1 MYIEKDNLIIR
12 SATVKDAEILTNW
25 WNDGEVM
32 AHAGFPNGL
41 GQAIEDT
48 IKQIETNKHKLSQT
62 CIIKYKD
69 IPIGEM
75 SFGIGKNLA
84 EIGIKICQVQYQ
96 NQGFGSIL
104 IKMLIEY
111 LFTDPDLNNKV
122 KINKIILDT
131 NLNNKR
137 AQHVY
142 EAIGFK
148 KVATNINAWKDQLGE
163 YQCSVDYEMTLED
176 FLGNN
181 NFCRE
186 CEIFYV
192 NSSL

>member
-62 CIIKYKD
+62 CIIQYKD

-75 SFGIGKNLA
+75 SFGIGENLA

-111 LFTDPDLNNKV
+111 LFTDPDINNKM

-163 YQCSVDYEMTLED
+163 YQSSVDYEMTSDD

-181 NFCRE
+181 NF
-186 CEIFYV
+186 
-192 NSSL
+192 SK